1 MKQGHAMKSLWKSL
15 CAMAIPA
22 ALTLTAASAQADYV
36 EGYQQPMQ
44 GWRILQPDYNKNSYL
59 DAISFE
65 WDYFMIHSDAW
76 NGIVGYVLA
85 NPRGRAPYLN
95 WALLPNGNNVGVVGE
110 IPGQKPVANYVNFG
124 IDNTSINA
132 TQRAMVATG
141 PNGTYTDYK
150 ALPAGGPNGEPAFQ
164 LKGRTTDW
172 EWDFL
177 VTQDQVNRDV
187 LRQSSGAFGTDYGTD
202 VGLLPEE
209 EWNVDVTWPRTNVVG
224 SVKYLKTGQIIPVNG
239 KGYREDSWGKYL
251 LSVDGWDFLVFGE
264 SSANGVTGTWQTYHK
279 SDKMDYLDISFY
291 DNGVLKMQRFD
302 AYKNEMGWR
311 HPNWKWDKDAN
322 SCVPTNTRI
331 VARNSLYTVELD
343 SAIGS
348 RQTPILS
355 NQTVGVSIFFIQEQ
369 FPTVTGKIK
378 RANGSVVT
386 TFTARAGGE
395 FSRTRDPAPWH
406 SDFFCNVWALDKH
419 SRPMP

>member
-1 MKQGHAMKSLWKSL
+1 MKSLWKSL

-22 ALTLTAASAQADYV
+22 ALTLTAATAQADYV

-65 WDYFMIHSDAW
+65 WDYFMIHSDTW

-85 NPRGRAPYLN
+85 NPRGRAPHLN
-95 WALLPNGNNVGVVGE
+95 WALLPNGNNAGVVGE

-164 LKGRTTDW
+164 LKSRTTDW

-177 VTQDQVNRDV
+177 VTQDQVDRDV
-187 LRQSSGAFGTDYGTD
+187 LRQSSGAFGTDYGND

-224 SVKYLKTGQIIPVNG
+224 TVKYLKTGQVIPVNG

-264 SSANGVTGTWQTYHK
+264 NSATGVTGTWQTYHK
-279 SDKMDYLDISFY
+279 SNKMDYLDISFY
-291 DNGVLKMQRFD
+291 DNGVLKMQRFHSH
-302 AYKNEMGWR
+302 KNEMGWR
-311 HPNWKWDKDAN
+311 HPNWKWDGDAN

-331 VARNSLYTVELD
+331 VAKNSQYTVELD
-343 SAIGS
+343 SVIGN

-386 TFTARAGGE
+386 TFTAKAGGE

-406 SDFFCNVWALDKH
+406 SDLFCNIWAVGKH

>member
-1 MKQGHAMKSLWKSL
+1 
-15 CAMAIPA
+15 
-22 ALTLTAASAQADYV
+22 
-36 EGYQQPMQ
+36 
-44 GWRILQPDYNKNSYL
+44 
-59 DAISFE
+59 
-65 WDYFMIHSDAW
+65 
-76 NGIVGYVLA
+76 
-85 NPRGRAPYLN
+85 
-95 WALLPNGNNVGVVGE
+95 
-110 IPGQKPVANYVNFG
+110 
-124 IDNTSINA
+124 
-132 TQRAMVATG
+132 MVATG

-177 VTQDQVNRDV
+177 VTQDQVDRDV
-187 LRQSSGAFGTDYGTD
+187 LRQSSGAFGTN

-224 SVKYLKTGQIIPVNG
+224 TVKYLKTGQVIPVNG

-264 SSANGVTGTWQTYHK
+264 NSATGVTGTWQTYHK
-279 SDKMDYLDISFY
+279 SNKMDYLDISFY

-311 HPNWKWDKDAN
+311 HPNWKWDGDAN

-331 VARNSLYTVELD
+331 VAKNSQYTVELD
-343 SAIGS
+343 SVIGN

-386 TFTARAGGE
+386 TFTAKAGGE

-406 SDFFCNVWALDKH
+406 SDFFCNIWALDKH